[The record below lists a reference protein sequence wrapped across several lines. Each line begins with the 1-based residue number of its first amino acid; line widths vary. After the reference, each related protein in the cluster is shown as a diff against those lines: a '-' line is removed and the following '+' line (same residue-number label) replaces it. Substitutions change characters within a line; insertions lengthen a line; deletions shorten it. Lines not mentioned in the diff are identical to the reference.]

1 MWSNY
6 QIELLTLTIFLL
18 AMLQNWC
25 LNVLIKK
32 SMCFVIKNLRLQK
45 IDRVLEFN
53 HSQWLKPYFEYNTQN
68 TR

>member
-1 MWSNY
+1 
-6 QIELLTLTIFLL
+6 
-18 AMLQNWC
+18 MLQNWC